1 MRDLVFV
8 KFNSKLREKRDNK
21 SKDPI
26 EKELNDILEDGGNE
40 FIIGV
45 VPDENV
51 DQDEDHEG
59 AHDEPSQE
67 PSISKAQLPAKR
79 KRHGHPRKK
88 KLRSLKSLLS
98 GDLEPATCASSSE
111 SEDNESMQIEAS
123 NSDSRDE

>member
-40 FIIGV
+40 FITGV

-51 DQDEDHEG
+51 DQDQDHEG

-67 PSISKAQLPAKR
+67 PSISKAQRPAKR
-79 KRHGHPRKK
+79 NRHGHPR
-88 KLRSLKSLLS
+88 
-98 GDLEPATCASSSE
+98 
-111 SEDNESMQIEAS
+111 
-123 NSDSRDE
+123 

>member
-40 FIIGV
+40 FITGV

-59 AHDEPSQE
+59 AHDEPS
-67 PSISKAQLPAKR
+67 
-79 KRHGHPRKK
+79 
-88 KLRSLKSLLS
+88 
-98 GDLEPATCASSSE
+98 
-111 SEDNESMQIEAS
+111 
-123 NSDSRDE
+123 

>member
-26 EKELNDILEDGGNE
+26 EKGLNDILEDDGNE
-40 FIIGV
+40 FITSV

-59 AHDEPSQE
+59 AHDESSPE
-67 PSISKAQLPAKR
+67 PTISKAQLPTKR
-79 KRHGHPRKK
+79 KRHGRPRKK

-98 GDLEPATCASSSE
+98 SDLERATCASSSK
-111 SEDNESMQIEAS
+111 SEDNESMLIEAS
-123 NSDSRDE
+123 NSDSGDE

>member
-1 MRDLVFV
+1 ML
-8 KFNSKLREKRDNK
+8 S
-21 SKDPI
+21 S
-26 EKELNDILEDGGNE
+26 DILEDGGNE

-67 PSISKAQLPAKR
+67 PSISKAQLLAKR

-88 KLRSLKSLLS
+88 KLRSFKSLLS
-98 GDLEPATCASSSE
+98 GDLERATCASSSE

-123 NSDSRDE
+123 NSDSGDE

>member
-40 FIIGV
+40 FITDV

-51 DQDEDHEG
+51 DQDEYHEG
-59 AHDEPSQE
+59 AHDEPS
-67 PSISKAQLPAKR
+67 
-79 KRHGHPRKK
+79 
-88 KLRSLKSLLS
+88 
-98 GDLEPATCASSSE
+98 
-111 SEDNESMQIEAS
+111 
-123 NSDSRDE
+123 

>member
-26 EKELNDILEDGGNE
+26 EKQLNDILEDDGNE
-40 FIIGV
+40 FITGV

-59 AHDEPSQE
+59 AHDEPSLE
-67 PSISKAQLPAKR
+67 PSISKSQLPTKR
-79 KRHGHPRKK
+79 MRHGHTRKK
-88 KLRSLKSLLS
+88 
-98 GDLEPATCASSSE
+98 T
-111 SEDNESMQIEAS
+111 
-123 NSDSRDE
+123 